1 MYADRFFM
9 RTLTLIIVFLC
20 SFDLQA
26 DPLPD
31 SLAVSKLYSTSW
43 NLVTKYRPSG
53 IFHRL
58 KKVRKEESQQRITIY
73 SNEIHISVNN
83 GPYQICASRHRFR
96 NEFWLDG
103 KQADQLIYR
112 VIKIEGSSLVI
123 DVLTK
128 PKGKTE
134 YTRTGRNYYVRATD

>member
-1 MYADRFFM
+1 M
-9 RTLTLIIVFLC
+9 RNLTLIIIFLF
-20 SFDLQA
+20 SVELSA
-26 DPLPD
+26 DTAPD

-43 NLVTKYRPSG
+43 SLVTKYRPSG

-73 SNEIHISVNN
+73 PNEIHISVNN
-83 GPYQICASRHRFR
+83 GPYQICASRHRFQ

-103 KQADQLIYR
+103 KEKDQFIYR
-112 VIKIEGSSLVI
+112 VVKIEGSSLVM

-128 PKGKTE
+128 PNGKTG
-134 YTRTGRNYYVRATD
+134 YVRTGRNYYVRTTN